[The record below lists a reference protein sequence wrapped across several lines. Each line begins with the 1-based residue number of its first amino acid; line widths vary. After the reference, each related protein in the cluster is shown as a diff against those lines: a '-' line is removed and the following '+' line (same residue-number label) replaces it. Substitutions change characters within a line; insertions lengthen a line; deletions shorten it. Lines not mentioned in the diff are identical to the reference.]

1 MNWGDIRKRIPG
13 IVAAAEGKGAKIVST
28 PLPQAEPALGVILRA
43 YAKGQKF
50 EHIKL
55 LLDEPQVA
63 PRADVVGPPASARE
77 VATAEQRLGAAFPA
91 SVREVLAKLSC
102 DVKVA
107 WTFNDWTKS
116 ELRKVPF
123 NIGSGE
129 LIFSTAGLVGMQK
142 KKDRFVAQA
151 FPDARKKD
159 ARPWH
164 GVFAVI
170 AVGNGDYLAV
180 DQKKG
185 QADGPVVYL
194 SHDGAA
200 EHGAILGSS
209 FGDFLER
216 WTRLGCVGPES
227 WTLKPFLK
235 RSGLDAE
242 GPNAVKWRSWLG
254 LTV

>member
-1 MNWGDIRKRIPG
+1 MNWGDIRKRILG
-13 IVAAAEGKGAKIVST
+13 IVAAAEQKGAKIVNT
-28 PLPQAEPALGVILRA
+28 PLPQGEPPLAVILHA
-43 YAKGQKF
+43 HAEGQRF
-50 EHIKL
+50 ERIKL

-77 VATAEQRLGAAFPA
+77 VATAEKQLGAAFPA
-91 SVREVLAKLSC
+91 SVREALTKLSSH
-102 DVKVA
+102 VNVA
-107 WTFNDWTKS
+107 WTCSDWSKS
-116 ELRKVPF
+116 EMRRVPF
-123 NIGSGE
+123 SLGSGE
-129 LIFSTAGLVGMQK
+129 LVFSTAGLVRMQK
-142 KKDRFVAQA
+142 EKDRFVAQV
-151 FPDARKKD
+151 FPDERKKE

-180 DQKKG
+180 DQKKA

-209 FGDFLER
+209 FGDFLDR
-216 WTRLGCVGPES
+216 WTRLACVGPES
-227 WTLKPFLK
+227 WALKPFLK
-235 RSGLDAE
+235 RTGLDPE

-254 LTV
+254 LKV